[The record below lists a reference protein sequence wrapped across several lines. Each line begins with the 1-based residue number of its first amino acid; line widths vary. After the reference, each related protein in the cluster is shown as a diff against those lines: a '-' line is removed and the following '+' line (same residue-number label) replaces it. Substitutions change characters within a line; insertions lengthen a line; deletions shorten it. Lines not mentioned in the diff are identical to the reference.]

1 MYTHTAEVL
10 GTRLSIQ
17 IPHSSSFEG
26 EFLRIRELCHDFER
40 RHSRFI
46 EGNPLHTLNKNGG
59 GMIDPD
65 LDAMLTFALSLAK
78 QSDGHFDPTVAPLLD
93 AYGYGIHAAA

>member
-1 MYTHTAEVL
+1 MYTYTAETL

-17 IPHSSSFEG
+17 ISHSSSFEG
-26 EFLRIRELCHDFER
+26 EFLRIRELCYDFER
-40 RHSRFI
+40 RYSRFI
-46 EGNPLHTLNKNGG
+46 ERNPLHTLNSQGG

-65 LDAMLTFALSLAK
+65 LEAMLTFALSLAK
-78 QSDGHFDPTVAPLLD
+78 QSNGHFDPTIAPLLD

>member
-1 MYTHTAEVL
+1 
-10 GTRLSIQ
+10 
-17 IPHSSSFEG
+17 
-26 EFLRIRELCHDFER
+26 
-40 RHSRFI
+40 
-46 EGNPLHTLNKNGG
+46 
-59 GMIDPD
+59 MIDPD